1 MFDSDVTRHFHDLQ
15 ICVAVLRDVTALACP
30 RSIIWPTP
38 CHRIYRVGALKAL
51 EFDLARRPEPDTG
64 QAVDG
69 IVNRLADQDLPA
81 ASKPSHPRRHGDV
94 APEQIVAASD
104 RRSHVH
110 AHSHP
115 DLIPPLWV
123 VAKRL

>member
-15 ICVAVLRDVTALACP
+15 ICVAVLRDVTALAGP
-30 RSIIWPTP
+30 PSIIWPTP

-69 IVNRLADQDLPA
+69 IVNRLADQGLPPP
-81 ASKPSHPRRHGDV
+81 SKPSPPPPHAQRGPAHG
-94 APEQIVAASD
+94 
-104 RRSHVH
+104 
-110 AHSHP
+110 
-115 DLIPPLWV
+115 
-123 VAKRL
+123 